1 VSRWQQRLDDLN
13 ARHRHLSQHTDAL
26 DASTGDPAGSDAV
39 VPELELRARL
49 RRLERD
55 SSAYLDAA
63 LGPRPA
69 GLAAPG
75 LWRAAAMQR
84 DRGSCG
90 AADPEDALGPL
101 PAQPRQRA
109 ADDAAQRIA
118 RTARVAGQS
127 ANDVDLGTAT
137 ELA

>member
-1 VSRWQQRLDDLN
+1 
-13 ARHRHLSQHTDAL
+13 
-26 DASTGDPAGSDAV
+26 V

-75 LWRAAAMQR
+75 LWRTAAIQR

-90 AADPEDALGPL
+90 AADPEDLLASR
-101 PAQPRQRA
+101 PAEPRQRA
-109 ADDAAQRIA
+109 AHDAAQPVVA